1 MTDLYQSTIV
11 IADADQAARPTWQP
25 ASPVL
30 VRLGGTSYNH
40 LQHLKFEATIGWF
53 QVILRHQRWLDNH
66 TQAIVD
72 VLYGLIGTTQGSL
85 KSSLVALKRD
95 MFNRRLPLRSDVA
108 SLRQLEH
115 PSLRGQVLRFRRTLQ
130 QLQRAWREARLVFEQ
145 ELQTKRRLLQQSYA
159 QPAFQKAVQVA
170 SSTLASSLPRYINA
184 DPSQLRSRERK
195 TEVGAYQYLMRM
207 ASKTSPFSHFGPLV
221 LGSADASLA
230 QPIVVEQQT
239 PQVRAVSQLR
249 RSVVGAIRNALVR
262 VPAINAYLPLRLNP
276 SSYNDGESLVFSRL
290 RQQLDD
296 PNQVFA
302 SWQRRGKR
310 SPLLDRVVALF
321 TQHNQLSCADLIKL
335 LHTQHPELNPA
346 KLSQTINQL
355 IANGLIF
362 YNLDLPSDAHDPLL
376 ALAEQLAAIPAAEAV
391 EASSLLQNLAQ
402 SAQAYAHATVAQRW
416 QFEQNIR
423 QTVDQLLAFVPESS
437 QTSSQL
443 GQMIVEDVVWDDLA
457 LHLGQ
462 PLLATLASDLA
473 PVLECGFQRDGRGP
487 AQSWLLDIFTHAFGE
502 GGKTETILG
511 FAPEYNRLSANS
523 NELAMPRIGA
533 IQQRQQRYG
542 QFLHQALD
550 ADREARECVLDP
562 QAFWQLAA
570 EFGQHNH
577 YGSTSIQFQ
586 VAASSPAALEQG
598 DYLVVL
604 NYTLPGFGRFLTR
617 YLSLLPAPSWQTY
630 VQSAWQPLQAS
641 AGQALPAEIV
651 SVLEH
656 NAQVHAPFTSNLIV
670 PPDEPT
676 YRAQTVQHSVA
687 DLSIAHDPVADQL
700 RVYRRYADGS
710 DQELL
715 PLYLGFF
722 HMVSLPVLQRVLA
735 QLSPS
740 SYHMEQLRPREQTTV
755 QRKQA
760 TSAISHTPRLRIGRL
775 VLQRESWQVPSA
787 ALPSAVANDEF
798 LSFFNWYS
806 WAEQAGLPSEVFV
819 RIQRPLS
826 SKHLNM
832 WTNHKPLALDLENY
846 FSIQMLR
853 HVIADDQVS
862 LTIEEMLPSPQQQWF
877 AIDQQPYVIEFQVE
891 FNRGGGE

>member
-1 MTDLYQSTIV
+1 MTDVYRSSIV
-11 IADADQAARPTWQP
+11 IAADQTAQPTWQP

-30 VRLGGTSYNH
+30 VRLAGTSYNH
-40 LQHLKFEATIGWF
+40 LHNLKFERTIGLF
-53 QVILRHQRWLDNH
+53 QVILRQQRWLDNH

-72 VLYGLIGTTQGSL
+72 VLYTLIGTTQGSL

-95 MFNRRLPLRSDVA
+95 IFNRRLPLRSDVA
-108 SLRQLEH
+108 SLRNLDH
-115 PSLRGQVLRFRRTLQ
+115 PTLRGQVLRFRRTLQ

-145 ELQTKRRLLQQSYA
+145 ELQAKRRLLQQSYA

-207 ASKTSPFSHFGPLV
+207 AGKTSPFSHFGPLV
-221 LGSADASLA
+221 LGSADPTLA
-230 QPIVVEQQT
+230 QPVAIEGRM
-239 PQVRAVSQLR
+239 PQARAVSQLR

-262 VPAINAYLPLRLNP
+262 IPSINAYLPLRLNP
-276 SSYNDGESLVFSRL
+276 SSFVDGESLVFSRL

-296 PNQVFA
+296 PNQYFA

-310 SPLLDRVVALF
+310 SPLLDSVLAVFADH
-321 TQHNQLSCADLIKL
+321 QQLSYAEL
-335 LHTQHPELNPA
+335 LELLQTQHPELSSA
-346 KLSQTINQL
+346 KLAQTINQL
-355 IANGLIF
+355 LASGLLF
-362 YNLDLPSDAHDPLL
+362 YNLDLPSDYRDPVL
-376 ALAEQLAAIPAAEAV
+376 ALIEQLADVPSAEAGQIR
-391 EASSLLQNLAQ
+391 ELLQNLAE
-402 SAQAYAHATVAQRW
+402 SAQAYAQATVAQRW
-416 QFEQNIR
+416 QFEQHMR
-423 QTVDQLLAFVPESS
+423 QIVDQILAFAPELK

-443 GQMIVEDVVWDDLA
+443 GQLIVEDVVWDDVA
-457 LHLGQ
+457 VHLGQ
-462 PLLATLASDLA
+462 PLLASLASDLA

-502 GGKTETILG
+502 GGQTDTILG

-523 NELAMPRIGA
+523 SELPMPRINA
-533 IQQRQQRYG
+533 IQQRQRRYG

-550 ADREARECVLDP
+550 AEREARECVLDP
-562 QAFWQLAA
+562 QVFWQLAA
-570 EFGQHNH
+570 DFGQHNH

-586 VAASSPAALEQG
+586 VAASSQTALEQG

-630 VQSAWQPLQAS
+630 VQSAWQPLHSDTQA
-641 AGQALPAEIV
+641 QPAEIV

-656 NAQVHAPFTSNLIV
+656 NAQVHVPFTANVIV
-670 PPDEPT
+670 PPDEPS
-676 YRAQTVQHSVA
+676 YRSQAIQHGVG
-687 DLSIAHDPVADQL
+687 DLRLAHDPVADQL
-700 RVYRRYADGS
+700 RVYRRHTDGS
-710 DQELL
+710 QQELL
-715 PLYLGFF
+715 PLYMGFL
-722 HMVSLPVLQRVLA
+722 HMVSLPILQRVLA

-740 SYHMEQLRPREQTTV
+740 SYHMEQLRPREQTLV
-755 QRKQA
+755 SRKKA
-760 TSAISHTPRLRIGRL
+760 TNAISHTPRLRIGRL
-775 VLQRESWQVPSA
+775 VLQRESWNVPTTA
-787 ALPSAVANDEF
+787 IPSSVANDEF
-798 LSFFNWYS
+798 MSFFNWYS

-832 WTNHKPLALDLENY
+832 WTNHKPLALDFENY

-862 LTIEEMLPSPQQQWF
+862 LTLEEMLPSPQQQWF
-877 AIDQQPYVIEFQVE
+877 DLDQEPYVIEFQVE
-891 FNRGGGE
+891 FNRGGSV